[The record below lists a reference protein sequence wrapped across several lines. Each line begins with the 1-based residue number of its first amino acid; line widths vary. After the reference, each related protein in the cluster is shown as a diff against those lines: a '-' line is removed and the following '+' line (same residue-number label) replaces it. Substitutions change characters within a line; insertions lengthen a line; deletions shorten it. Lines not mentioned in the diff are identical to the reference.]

1 MILIQ
6 EAPFDP
12 AVELAAM
19 TKRSPA
25 AGAVAAFVGLVRPS
39 AGEAAVECLELQ
51 QYEKFTRSTV
61 ESIAADG
68 RERFELLG
76 LTIIHRF
83 GSLLPGEP
91 IVFVATAAAHRRA
104 ALQAVD
110 YLMDRLKTEAPFWK
124 REHRPCGLTLDRA
137 ALGRLRR
144 PRPVDLET
152 RPHHMSKSRGDPRR
166 EAFVRQDDRLK
177 HRIHSG

>member
-61 ESIAADG
+61 ESIAAD
-68 RERFELLG
+68 EDKLVSMILG
-76 LTIIHRF
+76 VGAIIAR
-83 GSLLPGEP
+83 S
-91 IVFVATAAAHRRA
+91 
-104 ALQAVD
+104 
-110 YLMDRLKTEAPFWK
+110 
-124 REHRPCGLTLDRA
+124 
-137 ALGRLRR
+137 
-144 PRPVDLET
+144 
-152 RPHHMSKSRGDPRR
+152 SRGLVNQAN
-166 EAFVRQDDRLK
+166 AFVITNQLWLDASERCEFADL
-177 HRIHSG
+177 HSPSDLISRVQSTL